1 MINLIGPDRKK
12 QLLAARRN
20 SIWIRYSFLL
30 TSALVTILLI
40 LGGTSFFFYGQKQ
53 SQDEALR
60 ANQEKQFTPE
70 YKKKETGVTE
80 FRKKLNT
87 AKSIFDAETY
97 YSAIILEVAKTMPKN
112 TILSTIS
119 FDSST
124 FQSQQTLTFK
134 SKTVSDA
141 LALKTAFE
149 KNPPLSSEVHFSVVE
164 KVDPEGLTGQSAKYP
179 VTITMSMT
187 LKKPDN
193 SIGSSSSKPEETGN

>member
-30 TSALVTILLI
+30 TSSLVTVLLI

-53 SQDEALR
+53 SQDEALK

-70 YKKKETGVTE
+70 YKKREAEVTD

-97 YSAIILEVAKTMPKN
+97 YSAIILDVAKTMPKN
-112 TILSTIS
+112 TILSTIG
-119 FDSST
+119 FNSST

-134 SKTVSDA
+134 SKTVNDA
-141 LALKTAFE
+141 LALKTAFG
-149 KNPPLSSEVHFSVVE
+149 KNPPLSSKVHFSVVE
-164 KVDPEGLTGQSAKYP
+164 KIDTEGLTGQSAKYP
-179 VTITMSMT
+179 VTITMSME
-187 LKKPDN
+187 LKKPEN
-193 SIGSSSSKPEETGN
+193 SVSSFGDKSKATGN

>member
-20 SIWIRYSFLL
+20 SIWIRYGFLL

-40 LGGTSFFFYGQKQ
+40 LGGTAFFFYGQKQ

-60 ANQEKQFTPE
+60 ANQKKQFTTE
-70 YKKKETGVTE
+70 YRKRETEVTE

-124 FQSQQTLTFK
+124 FQSQQTLTFQ
-134 SKTVSDA
+134 SKAVSDA

-149 KNPPLSSEVHFSVVE
+149 KNPPLSSKVHFSVVE
-164 KVDPEGLTGQSAKYP
+164 KIDPEGLTGQSAKYP
-179 VTITMSMT
+179 VSITMSME

-193 SIGSSSSKPEETGN
+193 SVDSSSNKSKATGN